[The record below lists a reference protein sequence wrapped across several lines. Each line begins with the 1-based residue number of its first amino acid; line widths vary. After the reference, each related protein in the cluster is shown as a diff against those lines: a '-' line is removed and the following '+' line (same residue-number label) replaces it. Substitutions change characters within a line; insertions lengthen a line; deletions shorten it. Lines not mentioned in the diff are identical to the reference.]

1 MGATHSISI
10 GVRLNNTLKSY
21 FGDQAKKCPVSNN
34 VLEKAKNIMRTKI
47 KLTTFKEDSYY
58 DLSQGL
64 NLAKID
70 DYARVHAD
78 MLDLES
84 EKDIRKFRN
93 YISKMASELN
103 KGEHKWEHVDFQVR
117 KFMFYFFILKMK

>member
-1 MGATHSISI
+1 
-10 GVRLNNTLKSY
+10 
-21 FGDQAKKCPVSNN
+21 
-34 VLEKAKNIMRTKI
+34 MRTKI

-103 KGEHKWEHVDFQVR
+103 KGEHCGKTDDPR
-117 KFMFYFFILKMK
+117 LNTI